1 MKRTSMTV
9 TDMTTGNPLR
19 RILVFALP
27 ILIGNIFQHVYG
39 VVDTMVAGYNLGDGA
54 IAAIGATSSLY
65 GLIFSLAW
73 GINSGFALAVTRSF
87 GAHDEERM
95 RYAVAGTVLLDGI
108 MTAVLTALSL
118 LLLRPLMRVLN
129 TPEVIFEEAYSYMV
143 LICAGMGAT
152 IAFNMFASLLRAVGN
167 SVVPLVFLI
176 VSSIANIALDVL
188 FIGVFHWG
196 VGGAA
201 LATVLAQL
209 LSAVLSGVCFV
220 HDYRAFLPRK
230 TDFRIPKDILRE
242 LISSGFAMA
251 FMYSVVELGTVFY
264 QSATNALADT
274 LGEGIITAH
283 TAARRLLDIFM
294 TPLLTITDA
303 GAVFIGQNFGAGKPE
318 RIREGLKKELIL
330 ALIWSVLSI
339 AIIYLLGAP
348 IVRFT
353 TGTRDA
359 AVLDNA
365 VLSLRIHSPF
375 LPLLTVLFALRTAM
389 QAVGIKTT
397 TVVSSGIELGMKILA
412 ALWLIPLLGFI
423 GTCITEPIIWTL
435 CAAFLT
441 AVYGRRRRTMYALSD
456 VGNS

>member
-1 MKRTSMTV
+1 MKRKSMVV

-19 RILVFALP
+19 RILMFALP

-73 GINSGFALAVTRSF
+73 GINSGFALVVTRSF
-87 GAHDEERM
+87 GGHDETRM
-95 RYAVAGTVLLDGI
+95 RQAIAGTILLDCI
-108 MTAVLTALSL
+108 SALVLTALSL
-118 LLLRPLMRVLN
+118 LILRPLMRALN
-129 TPEVIFEEAYSYMV
+129 TPDVIFEEAYSYIM

-152 IAFNMFASLLRAVGN
+152 IAFNMFASLLRSVGN
-167 SVVPLVFLI
+167 SVVPLFFLI
-176 VSSIANIALDVL
+176 VSSVVNIALDVL

-196 VGGAA
+196 VSGAA

-209 LSAVLSGVCFV
+209 LSAVLSGVYFLRN
-220 HDYRAFLPRK
+220 YRAFLPRRK
-230 TDFRIPKDILRE
+230 DYHIPKDTLRE

-264 QSATNALADT
+264 QSATNALAEPF
-274 LGEGIITAH
+274 GEGIITAH

-294 TPLLTITDA
+294 TPLMTITDA
-303 GAVFIGQNFGAGKPE
+303 GAVFIGQNYGAGKRE

-330 ALIWSVLSI
+330 ALIWSGLSI
-339 AIIYLLGAP
+339 VILYLFGAS

-359 AVLDNA
+359 TVLGNA

-375 LPLLTVLFALRTAM
+375 LPVLTVLFALRTAM

-397 TVVSSGIELGMKILA
+397 TVISSGIELGMKILA

-423 GTCITEPIIWTL
+423 GTCITEPIIWML

-441 AVYGRRRRTMYALSD
+441 AAYGYKRRR
-456 VGNS
+456 GGF